1 MPRTPATTMS
11 NFPTRT
17 AVSEAEDGK
26 SWIPTPPPPFP
37 INHLSLQKV
46 IF

>member
-1 MPRTPATTMS
+1 MARRLATTTS

-26 SWIPTPPPPFP
+26 SWIPIPPSFP
-37 INHLSLQKV
+37 INHLNPQKV
-46 IF
+46 MI

>member
-1 MPRTPATTMS
+1 MMTS

-26 SWIPTPPPPFP
+26 SWIRPPPTFLMNYLEP
-37 INHLSLQKV
+37 QKRSSNTV
-46 IF
+46 

>member
-1 MPRTPATTMS
+1 MQRRPATTMS

-26 SWIPTPPPPFP
+26 SWIPTPPPPF
-37 INHLSLQKV
+37 LSIISAYRK
-46 IF
+46 

>member
-1 MPRTPATTMS
+1 MTTS

-26 SWIPTPPPPFP
+26 SWIRSPPTFSCQ
-37 INHLSLQKV
+37 LFRTTED